1 MIKIT
6 DWIAA
11 IPPEDK
17 HIAYVGENESV
28 TRQFLLPDSDYRDYA
43 FYLDLAFDL
52 STVTSQTTPKQIVST
67 QQSMNETATDEGM
80 KVSSTESLRKE
91 SYTESG
97 TVVDCTS
104 KTDVA
109 PLAKLM
115 HEDGLLLTWT
125 VLSQQTQLPGPLR
138 ATLRAVGPNGE
149 VKKSAMMVFIVAP
162 SVAAAPAASV
172 PLTEHEQMERAMVEA
187 FEHAAQQK
195 MDDMIADAK
204 EWADNVNGVYIGS
217 GEMPAG
223 AVIQIDPTGEAI
235 TAKDWIRSE
244 GQALLDM
251 VYPVG
256 SIYLSVNAAD
266 PSTLFGGTWERLK
279 DRFLLGAGDS
289 YAAGATGGAAKHTLT
304 ASELPSHNH
313 QITPII
319 KNASGDSMT
328 TNGYTIVHT
337 SDNLVAPNQTLTAST
352 LYGGYSGNTGGGQAH
367 NNMPPYLAVY
377 MWKRTA

>member
-28 TRQFLLPDSDYRDYA
+28 TRQFLLPDVIYRDYV
-43 FYLDLAFDL
+43 FYLDMAFDL

-67 QQSMNETATDEGM
+67 QQSMNETATEEGL
-80 KVSSTESLRKE
+80 KVSATENVRKE
-91 SYTESG
+91 SYTESS
-97 TVVDCTS
+97 TVVDCAS
-104 KTDVA
+104 KTDIA
-109 PLAKLM
+109 PLAKLD
-115 HEDGLLLTWT
+115 HKDGLLLTWT
-125 VLSQQTQLPGPLR
+125 VLSQQTQLPGPMR

-162 SVAAAPAASV
+162 SVAAAPAATV

-187 FEHAAQQK
+187 FEQAAQEK
-195 MDDMIADAK
+195 MDEMVADAK

-223 AVIQIDPTGEAI
+223 AVVQIDPTGEAI

-256 SIYLSVNAAD
+256 SIYMSVNAAE
-266 PSTLFGGTWERLK
+266 PSALFGGTWERLK
-279 DRFLLGAGDS
+279 ERFLLGAGDS
-289 YAAGATGGAAKHTLT
+289 YAAGMTGGEVEHTL
-304 ASELPSHNH
+304 AVNELPSHEH
-313 QITPII
+313 GPVYTGGTAY
-319 KNASGDSMT
+319 ASGTVAERDLAWYTASGEGLSY
-328 TNGYTIVHT
+328 GYTY
-337 SDNLVAPNQTLTAST
+337 A
-352 LYGGYSGNTGGGQAH
+352 GGGQAH